1 MINYKTQISI
11 FCFTYNHAKYI
22 RDSIDVFLMQK
33 IDRELEIIIHDDAS
47 TDDTIRILKEYER
60 KYH

>member
-1 MINYKTQISI
+1 MNSKPQISI

-22 RDSIDVFLMQK
+22 RDAIDGFLMQK

-47 TDDTIRILKEYER
+47 TDR
-60 KYH
+60 KSVV